1 MDMLLDGSQRT
12 QAIES
17 FKQNKIEQTIY
28 ILWDW
33 YTGEKVGETTDWKEV
48 EEFLNR
54 DPRNSYTEEKIF
66 Y

>member
-1 MDMLLDGSQRT
+1 MKMLLDGSQ
-12 QAIES
+12 
-17 FKQNKIEQTIY
+17 NKIEQILY

-33 YTGEKVGETTDWKEV
+33 YTGEKAGETTDWKEV

-54 DPRNSYTEEKIF
+54 DARNSYTEEKIF